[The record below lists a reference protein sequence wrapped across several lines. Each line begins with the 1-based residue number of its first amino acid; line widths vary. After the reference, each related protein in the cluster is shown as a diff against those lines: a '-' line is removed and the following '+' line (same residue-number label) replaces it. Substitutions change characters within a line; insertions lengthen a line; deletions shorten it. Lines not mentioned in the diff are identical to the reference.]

1 MAKTNQTY
9 YNKQGTDF
17 SGMFD
22 AGQDFTP
29 VDWSTITNDLVDK
42 IATET
47 KRRETKKAD
56 IQTKTDA
63 LMTDLRDYQAGA
75 NNTFNGYVLDG
86 STQVKDYMLMQNKL
100 LKNGKLD
107 PNSYVRST
115 QLLQDDWNSFQT
127 AVESFN
133 ADYAAAVEKANTG
146 DLSALGDL
154 SFNKM
159 QSATDI
165 QNSRIVV
172 STDGRM
178 YSQNKDGELVG
189 FGTLNGR
196 QKDLPM
202 NWNVQ
207 SEVKSGFTA
216 NIGKTVKAFGRM
228 TVESAMQSDEFKKAE
243 ATYIEG
249 IIGSIDSPNATG
261 RDFLSILTNHHG
273 YSLTEDPTEA
283 AGDTK
288 KILVKADSNGMMQP
302 DPKSLYTAENRKLAE
317 ETIRNAIRSQLDY
330 IEKPGGLISVS
341 ERIHALGKQ
350 DKIDALDDVYALVAG
365 LSSANANDSQSA
377 LDTLANQFGA
387 IDKVKNITDAAGHNT
402 GLSITLSTGA
412 QPVDIMFRTPNGE
425 LKTRKQITAELF
437 PIFHD
442 GKLGTSQFAEIEAK
456 YLDTLGEDATIFSN
470 NAYQT
475 PLINEGEESYS
486 LNYERKKEI
495 PRVDVTKI
503 TIGGKGASTAAGD
516 HADAIKELL
525 KTDADDKDDKIKAL
539 NTGFMHELESVLTF
553 TEKDGEDF
561 KTGSLDLEM
570 NKDGSIVVVTPDG
583 ITHVIVNSLTGDVNL
598 NQLQEL
604 INARQV
610 GAGTFTSGSGQAM
623 SKFNTG
629 S

>member
-9 YNKQGTDF
+9 YNKQGTNF

-22 AGQDFTP
+22 AGQEFTP
-29 VDWSTITNDLVDK
+29 VDWSTITSDLVDK
-42 IATET
+42 IAVET

-63 LMTDLRDYQAGA
+63 LITDLRDYQAGA

-100 LKNGKLD
+100 MQNGKLD
-107 PNSYVRST
+107 PNKYVRST

-127 AVESFN
+127 AVETFN

-207 SEVKSGFTA
+207 KEVKAGFTED
-216 NIGKTVKAFGRM
+216 IGKTVKAFGRM
-228 TVESAMQSDEFKKAE
+228 TVESALQSDEFKSAE
-243 ATYIEG
+243 ASYIEG
-249 IIGSIDSPNATG
+249 IIGSQESPNGTG
-261 RDFLSILTNHHG
+261 REFLSVLTQNG
-273 YSLTEDPTEA
+273 YSITEDEDEA
-283 AGDTK
+283 NGDPK
-288 KILVKADSNGMMQP
+288 KIFVKTDANGLMQP
-302 DPKSLYTAENRKLAE
+302 DPASLYTTEN
-317 ETIRNAIRSQLDY
+317 IRVGKEILQDAIRSQLDY

-341 ERIHALGKQ
+341 ERIHALGKK
-350 DKIDALDDVYALVAG
+350 DKIDELDDVYLLVAG
-365 LSSANANDSQSA
+365 LSSGDANDSQRAS
-377 LDTLANQFGA
+377 DTLRNQFGN
-387 IDKVKNITDAAGHNT
+387 IDSIKNLTDAAGRNT

-412 QPVDIMFRTPNGE
+412 QPVDIMFKQPNGQ

-456 YLDTLGEDATIFSN
+456 YLDTLGDNATIFSN
-470 NAYQT
+470 NTYQT
-475 PLINEGEESYS
+475 PVIDGESFS
-486 LNYERKKEI
+486 LRGDDRRKKI
-495 PRVDVTKI
+495 KRFDVTEI
-503 TIGGKGASTAAGD
+503 TIGGKKSGSAAGD
-516 HADAIKELL
+516 HSDAIKALL

-539 NTGFMHELESVLTF
+539 NNNFMHELKTVLTF

-570 NKDGSIVVVTPDG
+570 NKDGSIVMVTPDG
-583 ITHVIVNSLTGDVNL
+583 ITHVIVDALTGNVNL
-598 NQLQEL
+598 NKLQEL

-610 GAGTFTSGSGQAM
+610 RPGTVSGGSAGAM
-623 SKFNTG
+623 SPYN
-629 S
+629 

>member
-9 YNKQGTDF
+9 YNKQGTNF

-22 AGQDFTP
+22 AGQEFTP
-29 VDWSTITNDLVDK
+29 VDWSTITSDLVDK
-42 IATET
+42 IAVET

-63 LMTDLRDYQAGA
+63 LITDLRDYQAGA

-100 LKNGKLD
+100 MQSGKLD
-107 PNSYVRST
+107 PNKYVRST

-127 AVESFN
+127 AVETFN

-178 YSQNKDGELVG
+178 YSQNKDGELLG

-207 SEVKSGFTA
+207 KEVKAGFTED
-216 NIGKTVKAFGRM
+216 IGKTVKAFGRM
-228 TVESAMQSDEFKKAE
+228 TVESALQSEEFKSAE
-243 ATYIEG
+243 ASYIEG
-249 IIGSIDSPNATG
+249 IIGSQESPNGTG
-261 RDFLSILTNHHG
+261 REFLSILTQNG
-273 YSLTEDPTEA
+273 YSITENEDEANGDP
-283 AGDTK
+283 K
-288 KILVKADSNGMMQP
+288 KIFVKTDANGLMQP
-302 DPKSLYTAENRKLAE
+302 DPASLYTKGNITEAKKILQD
-317 ETIRNAIRSQLDY
+317 AIRSQLDY
-330 IEKPGGLISVS
+330 IEKPGGIVSVS
-341 ERIHALGKQ
+341 ERIHALKNKDEI
-350 DKIDALDDVYALVAG
+350 DKLDDVYALVAA
-365 LSSANANDSQSA
+365 LSSGNANDSQSA

-387 IDKVKNITDAAGHNT
+387 INKVKNLINDAGQNT
-402 GLSITLSTGA
+402 GISITLSTGA
-412 QPVDIMFRTPNGE
+412 QPVDIMFRQPNGQ
-425 LKTRKQITAELF
+425 LKTRRQITAELF
-437 PIFHD
+437 PLFHD
-442 GKLGTSQFAEIEAK
+442 GKLGTSQFAEIESK
-456 YLDTLGEDATIFSN
+456 YLDTLGDKATIFSN

-475 PLINEGEESYS
+475 PIINEGEESYG
-486 LNYERKKEI
+486 LNFNRKKEI
-495 PRVDVTKI
+495 PRVDVAKI
-503 TIGGKGASTAAGD
+503 TIGGKNSGTAAGD
-516 HADAIKELL
+516 HSDAIKELL
-525 KTDADDKDDKIKAL
+525 KIDADDKDDKIKAL
-539 NTGFMHELESVLTF
+539 NNNFMHELESVLTF

-570 NKDGSIVVVTPDG
+570 DKSGSIVAVIEGKTY
-583 ITHVIVNSLTGDVNL
+583 TIVNALTGNVNL
-598 NQLQEL
+598 NKLQEL

-610 GAGTFTSGSGQAM
+610 GAGTFTGGSAGAM
-623 SKFNTG
+623 SKF
-629 S
+629 

>member
-9 YNKQGTDF
+9 YNKQGTNF

-22 AGQDFTP
+22 AGQEFTP
-29 VDWSTITNDLVDK
+29 VDWSTITSDLVDK
-42 IATET
+42 IAVET

-63 LMTDLRDYQAGA
+63 LITDLRDYQAGA

-100 LKNGKLD
+100 MQSGKLD
-107 PNSYVRST
+107 PNKYVRST

-127 AVESFN
+127 AVETFN

-207 SEVKSGFTA
+207 KEVKAGFTED
-216 NIGKTVKAFGRM
+216 IGKTVKAFGRM
-228 TVESAMQSDEFKKAE
+228 TVESALQSDEFKSAE
-243 ATYIEG
+243 ASYIEG
-249 IIGSIDSPNATG
+249 IIGSQESPNGTG
-261 RDFLSILTNHHG
+261 REFLSVLTQNG
-273 YSLTEDPTEA
+273 YSITEDEDEA
-283 AGDTK
+283 NGDPK
-288 KILVKADSNGMMQP
+288 KIFVKTDANGLMQP
-302 DPKSLYTAENRKLAE
+302 DPASLYTTEN
-317 ETIRNAIRSQLDY
+317 IRVGKEILQDAIRSQLDY

-341 ERIHALGKQ
+341 ERIHALGKK
-350 DKIDALDDVYALVAG
+350 DKIDELDDVYLLVAG
-365 LSSANANDSQSA
+365 LSSGDANDSQRAS
-377 LDTLANQFGA
+377 DTLRNQFGN
-387 IDKVKNITDAAGHNT
+387 IDSIKNLTDAAGRNT

-412 QPVDIMFRTPNGE
+412 QPVDIMFKQPNGQ

-456 YLDTLGEDATIFSN
+456 YLDTLGDNATIFSN
-470 NAYQT
+470 NTYQT
-475 PLINEGEESYS
+475 PVIDGESFS
-486 LNYERKKEI
+486 LRGDDRRKKI
-495 PRVDVTKI
+495 KRFDVTEI
-503 TIGGKGASTAAGD
+503 TIGGKKSGSAAGD
-516 HADAIKELL
+516 HSDAIKALL

-539 NTGFMHELESVLTF
+539 NNNFMHELKTVLTF
-553 TEKDGEDF
+553 TEK
-561 KTGSLDLEM
+561 TGR
-570 NKDGSIVVVTPDG
+570 I
-583 ITHVIVNSLTGDVNL
+583 
-598 NQLQEL
+598 
-604 INARQV
+604 
-610 GAGTFTSGSGQAM
+610 
-623 SKFNTG
+623 SKQG
-629 S
+629 LWI